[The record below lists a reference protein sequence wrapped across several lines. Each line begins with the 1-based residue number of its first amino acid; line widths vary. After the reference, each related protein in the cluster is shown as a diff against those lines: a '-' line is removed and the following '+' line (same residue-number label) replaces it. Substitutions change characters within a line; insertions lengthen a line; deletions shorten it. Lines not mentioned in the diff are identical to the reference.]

1 MLKTCVIEKLLVFK
15 NTYMRLD
22 SATLSSESVK
32 TFILYNNYQIYSFMT
47 FCLNVNRVQIR

>member
-22 SATLSSESVK
+22 SATLSSESVQ
-32 TFILYNNYQIYSFMT
+32 TFSLYNNYQIYSFMT